1 MNTTLL
7 TMNKTAFDH
16 FQLYKILKNDLVITK
31 RLIAQQVIS

>member
-16 FQLYKILKNDLVITK
+16 SQLYKSVLNDLVITK
-31 RLIAQQVIS
+31 KDL